1 MTAQLSSGAR
11 VGVLAGLKEA
21 SGFALQASYEL
32 PTNDECERAEALS
45 VRINAARAAVA
56 ELVAAVAA
64 VYGEPCYDEDN
75 AGDDPCTPDCMSCRI
90 RAALAAFSEPQS

>member
-11 VGVLAGLKEA
+11 AVDPLAFLDSLHVTDADGAITNRKWPEA
-21 SGFALQASYEL
+21 Q
-32 PTNDECERAEALS
+32 D
-45 VRINAARAAVA
+45 ARAAVA

-75 AGDDPCTPDCMSCRI
+75 AGDDPCAPDCMSCRI
-90 RAALAAFSEPQS
+90 RAALAPFSEAGR